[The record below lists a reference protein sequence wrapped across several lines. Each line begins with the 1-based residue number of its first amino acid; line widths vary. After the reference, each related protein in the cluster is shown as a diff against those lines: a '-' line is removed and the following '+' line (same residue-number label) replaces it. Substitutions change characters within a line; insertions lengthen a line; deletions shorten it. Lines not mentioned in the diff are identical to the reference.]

1 VHGLK
6 MTDYPLPSHAAY
18 IWFAGDRLMLGLP
31 PTAGHERGHSVS
43 IPLSNESAFDVLL
56 GILAERAR
64 EVRPIGTKS
73 TPVQY
78 DLDNVLRHMRKQREL
93 ERRQWREE
101 ATELLKGVGL

>member
-1 VHGLK
+1 

-43 IPLSNESAFDVLL
+43 IPLANEEWPAVLL
-56 GILAERAR
+56 SILQERATA
-64 EVRPIGTKS
+64 VRPIGTKS

-93 ERRQWREE
+93 ERKAKRDE
-101 ATELLKGVGL
+101 ARELLEGLNI